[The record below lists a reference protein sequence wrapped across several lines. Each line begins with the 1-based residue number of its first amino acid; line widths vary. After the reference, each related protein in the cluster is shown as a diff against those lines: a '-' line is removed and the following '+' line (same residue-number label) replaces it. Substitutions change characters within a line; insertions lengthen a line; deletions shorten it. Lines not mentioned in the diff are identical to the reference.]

1 MTLKVTNFQNASGTR
16 TFATCKA
23 GLKFGSLSD
32 NIDIVN
38 SYNISS
44 VVWLQQGAF
53 EVKFETGTFPDGK
66 YAIITSFN
74 ADQTGRDGELVLHL
88 SAATGTT
95 EVPPT
100 ASSMRFTIFDM
111 GDNDYDPDAET
122 SLLFF
127 R

>member
-23 GLKFGSLSD
+23 GIKFGSLSD

-44 VVWLQQGAF
+44 VVWLAQGRF
-53 EVKFETGTFPDGK
+53 ELKFETGTFPDGK
-66 YAIITSFN
+66 YAIITSLN
-74 ADQTGRDGELVLHL
+74 GDRTGRDGELVLHN
-88 SAATGTT
+88 TGTAPF
-95 EVPPT
+95 ESAPT
-100 ASSMRFTIFDM
+100 ATRMEFTIFDM